1 MRTDVNETE
10 LVDAARNRDQDA
22 FHTLVI
28 RHQAKV
34 AATVIGMLGRGPEAE
49 DIGQE
54 TFIRFYKALPRFR
67 GDSKVG
73 TYLTR
78 IAVNLCIN
86 EIRRRQ
92 LRQRFYFNDGESK
105 MINAPDRKASSNPG
119 EARNLVQQGLKKMAP
134 KFRSVLVL
142 RLINGYSTR
151 ETAEIL
157 KLPAGTVLSRLA
169 RAQEKL
175 KIILDRGDGHENK

>member
-1 MRTDVNETE
+1 MNETE
-10 LVDAARNRDQDA
+10 LVEAARKGDQEA
-22 FHTLVI
+22 FQKLVES
-28 RHQAKV
+28 HKSQV
-34 AATVIGMLGRGPEAE
+34 GATIIGMLGRGPEAE

-92 LRQRFYFNDGESK
+92 RRRRFYFSDGETRIK
-105 MINAPDRKASSNPG
+105 NAQDKKAANNPG
-119 EARNLVQQGLKKMAP
+119 EARNMVQQGLKQLAP

-142 RLINGYSTR
+142 RLIDGYSTR

-157 KLPAGTVLSRLA
+157 KLPTGTVLSRLA

-175 KIILDRGDGHENK
+175 KNILDREDDHANK

>member
-1 MRTDVNETE
+1 MNETE
-10 LVDAARNRDQDA
+10 LVEAARNGDQEA
-22 FHTLVI
+22 FHSLVEQ
-28 RHQAKV
+28 HQSQV
-34 AATVIGMLGRGPEAE
+34 AATVVGMLGRGPEAE

-54 TFIRFYKALPRFR
+54 TFLRFYKALPRFR

-73 TYLTR
+73 THLTR

-92 LRQRFYFNDGESK
+92 RRRRFYFSDGESK
-105 MINAPDRKASSNPG
+105 MTNAPDRKLSNNPG
-119 EARNLVQQGLKKMAP
+119 ESRNLVQQGLKKLTP

-142 RLINGYSTR
+142 RLIDGYSTR

-157 KLPAGTVLSRLA
+157 KLPTGTVLSRLA
-169 RAQEKL
+169 RAQEKF
-175 KIILDRGDGHENK
+175 KSILDKGDGHENE